1 MKSNQHFIFF
11 LLIFI
16 ISIFAFGC
24 ASLANLVIGK
34 GGLQIPQVVANL
46 EPLLKE
52 NKITVLGKI
61 VIQNPTESDLG
72 LDKIYLIIKGD
83 REEILG
89 QDVLEWERPDVKSR
103 QELESPVRLSLSLG
117 ALNNESISIFIRTAF
132 TYKKLGVRIPIE
144 SKVAVLDLDALKET
158 ITRPFYVNIY
168 SRIRTTLS
176 GNASIDYV
184 LNITNPLSIDLVL
197 DEGAI
202 RIFTLEGQDIAK
214 SDFAQTLFKGAQSNK
229 IKGSMRIGNIFRK
242 VIRQEFIRRHPLNI
256 ELSGRLRVPETNIF
270 MPFKIES
277 VQEIRFSLFKG

>member
-1 MKSNQHFIFF
+1 MKSSKHFIFS
-11 LLIFI
+11 LLIANLF
-16 ISIFAFGC
+16 IFAFGC

-34 GGLQIPQVVANL
+34 ERLQIPQLVANL

-72 LDKIYLIIKGD
+72 LDKIYLTIKGD

-89 QDVLEWERPDVKSR
+89 KDVLEWGRPDVKSR
-103 QELESPVRLSLSLG
+103 QELESPVKLSLSLE

-132 TYKKLGVRIPIE
+132 TYKKLGIRIPIE

-158 ITRPFYVNIY
+158 ITRPLYVNVY
-168 SRIRTTLS
+168 SQIRTTLS

-184 LNITNPLSIDLVL
+184 LSITNPFSIDLLL
-197 DEGAI
+197 DEGTI

-214 SDFAQTLFKGAQSNK
+214 SDFPQTLFKGAQSNK
-229 IKGSMRIGNIFRK
+229 IKGSLRIGNIFRK

-277 VQEIRFSLFKG
+277 VQEIRFSLF